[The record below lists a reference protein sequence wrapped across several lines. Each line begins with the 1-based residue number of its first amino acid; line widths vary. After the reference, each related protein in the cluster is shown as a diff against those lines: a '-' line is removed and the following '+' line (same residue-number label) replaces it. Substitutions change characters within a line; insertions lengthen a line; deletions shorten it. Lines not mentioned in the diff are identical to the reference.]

1 MTQAETTRPNALE
14 AARAAVEVASD
25 YQAAD
30 IVLLD
35 VRGVTSFADYL
46 VIMSAD
52 NPRQLQT
59 LSEEL
64 DYALDHNGW
73 PLHHR
78 EGTIASGWV
87 LLDFTEVV
95 VHIFSEEQ
103 RAFYRLEQL
112 WSAGRQVV
120 RIQ

>member
-1 MTQAETTRPNALE
+1 MTHAETARPDALE

-35 VRGVTSFADYL
+35 VRGVASFADYL

-95 VHIFSEEQ
+95 VHIFSKEQ

>member
-1 MTQAETTRPNALE
+1 MTQIETTRPDALE

-95 VHIFSEEQ
+95 VHIFGEEQ

>member
-1 MTQAETTRPNALE
+1 MTQAETTRPDALE